1 VGLEY
6 WIIIVFCNIYLVE
19 HIVLLQ
25 HMILGKWPSSCAD
38 LHWQALQGIV
48 LIAYNLLIDILM
60 KKFSNTGNP
69 CDDSNSRNTATSFWQ
84 SILS

>member
-25 HMILGKWPSSCAD
+25 RMILGKWPSSCAD
-38 LHWQALQGIV
+38 LHWQIYKAS
-48 LIAYNLLIDILM
+48 YY
-60 KKFSNTGNP
+60 
-69 CDDSNSRNTATSFWQ
+69 
-84 SILS
+84 SI